1 MSTNTS
7 KGTIQS
13 SGSPESHFKLK
24 VTVLGLY
31 HLIMIAVL
39 VYCLF
44 KIWPNY
50 TVGED
55 GVVVAKN
62 IFRIFGEVIV
72 AGSESG
78 LLLLVVIAA
87 ALGSYI
93 HASTSFVS
101 YVGNKSLVMSW
112 AWWYILRPFIGV
124 ALALVFYFV
133 IRGGLLAGSSNAKD
147 VSVFGITAIA
157 GLVGMFSKQAT
168 DKLNEVFNNLFSTK
182 SGEGDDS
189 RKDKLGEKVSVID
202 KMIPRN
208 KISSFI
214 IEEGTQLSDIKIEEL
229 YDLLNDT
236 VTRIPILDGNNR
248 LKYVIHQSIIF
259 KFIFEE
265 SLLASENGKS
275 FEAKNLTL
283 EGLLNYEEYKNLIFD
298 AVAFVGKD
306 STILTAKET
315 MEEIK
320 NCQDVFI
327 TENGSRDEE
336 VLGWLTNVD
345 ITKCLAG

>member
-1 MSTNTS
+1 MKKDTS

-13 SGSPESHFKLK
+13 SGSSDSHFKLK
-24 VTVLGLY
+24 VTILGLY
-31 HLIMIAVL
+31 HLIMIVLL

-44 KIWPNY
+44 KVWPHY
-50 TVGED
+50 AVSDD
-55 GVVVAKN
+55 GNVVAQN
-62 IFRIFGEVIV
+62 TFNLFGEVIL
-72 AGSESG
+72 AGGESG

-112 AWWYILRPFIGV
+112 AWWYILRPFIGI

-133 IRGGLLAGSSNAKD
+133 IRGGLLAGGSNARD

-189 RKDKLGEKVSVID
+189 RKDKLGEKLSVID
-202 KMIPRN
+202 RMIPRN
-208 KISSFI
+208 KISSFV
-214 IEEGTQLSDIKIEEL
+214 IEDGTQLSDIKIEQL
-229 YDLLNDT
+229 YDMLNDT
-236 VTRIPILDGNNR
+236 VTRIPVLDGNNR
-248 LKYVIHQSIIF
+248 FKYVIHQSIIF

-283 EGLLNYEEYKNLIFD
+283 EGLLNYEEFKNLIVD

-306 STILTAKET
+306 STILTTKET